1 MVPFFVHDK
10 KPKRF
15 YNPHMRK
22 IFFDTRKLD
31 MACRERFCLSEDLMM
46 ENAAS
51 ALEKKLAGKK
61 SVLILCGGGNNG
73 GDGYALARRIFS
85 KNVSVVV
92 LVCAPERSDMCLL
105 QKRRAK
111 NCGVKFVPLSDFDS
125 LVEKNNFDAVVDC
138 IFGSG
143 FHGALPD
150 EISAL
155 VKKINA
161 MECFKLACDIPS
173 GLDLIGNVCGE
184 CFRADETV
192 TMGALKLAL
201 YSDFAK
207 EVCGKIECA
216 GLGLDRE
223 TFENSAPQN
232 QGTKYFLLEESDCK
246 YPFRKNPNVNKGN
259 FGHVAVVAGEKIG
272 ASVIA
277 SCAALKFGAGLATLV
292 DFKNKHSPG
301 EKISLDENGFPS
313 EAIVPYEIMCAKNFP
328 EKTSAIALGMG
339 LGRDCEISEIK
350 RYIYENPE
358 IPIVLDADIF
368 YHNEILEILQK
379 RSGQKSQTVLTPHPK
394 EFSVLLEKCGL
405 GNFSTGDVVK
415 NRVELAQKF
424 CGAFPGITLILKG
437 AVVLIACKADS
448 DSDCE
453 MFFNPHGEASLAK
466 AGSGD
471 VLSGLVASLLAQ
483 KYSPLDAA
491 KSASLAHALGSK
503 KICPDFSLTPF
514 GLIEKL

>member
-1 MVPFFVHDK
+1 
-10 KPKRF
+10 
-15 YNPHMRK
+15 MRK
-22 IFFDTRKLD
+22 IFFDTRKMD

-46 ENAAS
+46 ENAAA

-85 KNVSVVV
+85 KNISVAVI
-92 LVCAPERSDMCLL
+92 VCVPERSDMCLL

-111 NCGVKFVPLSDFDS
+111 NCGVKFVPLSDSETF
-125 LVEKNNFDAVVDC
+125 LENNNFDAVIDC

-161 MECFKLACDIPS
+161 MEAFKLACDIPS
-173 GLDLIGNVCGE
+173 GLDLLGNASGE
-184 CFRADETV
+184 CFHADVTV

-201 YSDFAK
+201 FSDFAK
-207 EVCGKIECA
+207 EVCGKISCA
-216 GLGLDRE
+216 DLGLDRE
-223 TFENSAPQN
+223 TFENSVPQN
-232 QGTKYFLLEESDCK
+232 HGPKYFLLEESDCK
-246 YPFRKNPNVNKGN
+246 YPHRQNPNVNKGS
-259 FGHVAVVAGEKIG
+259 FGHVAVAGGEKIG
-272 ASVIA
+272 AAVIA
-277 SCAALKFGAGLATLV
+277 SCAALKFGAGLVTLV
-292 DFKNKHSPG
+292 DFKNARSSG
-301 EKISLDENGFPS
+301 EKISLDINGLPS
-313 EAIVPYEIMCAKNFP
+313 ETIVPYEIMCAKNFP
-328 EKTSAIALGMG
+328 ERTSAIALGMG
-339 LGRDCEISEIK
+339 LGRDCGIDEIK
-350 RYIYENPE
+350 KYVSENPE
-358 IPIVLDADIF
+358 IPLVLDADIF
-368 YHNEILEILQK
+368 YHDEILEILQK
-379 RSGQKSQTVLTPHPK
+379 RSVKKSPTVLTPHPK

-405 GNFSTGDVVK
+405 GNFSVPELVK

-424 CGAFPGITLILKG
+424 CGAFPGTVLLLKG
-437 AVVLIACKADS
+437 ATVLVAQKQDA

-453 MFFNPHGEASLAK
+453 MFFNPHGTAALAK

-471 VLSGLVASLLAQ
+471 VLTGLVASLLAQ
-483 KYSPLDAA
+483 KYSALDAA

-514 GLIEKL
+514 GLIGALEK